1 MNRLIGE
8 AVRRPASCVGEPCV
22 TAAAALTSVA
32 TGLRETDDM
41 AQLEADDLAQA
52 VIARMAESPNPRFRQ
67 IMTSLV
73 RHAHEFVKEVELTG
87 DEWMKAIQ
95 FLTATGK
102 MCDDKRQEFILLSDT
117 LGISML
123 VVAIEQAKSLRAH
136 PKGATATPPTEATV
150 QGPFFWEGAPELPL
164 GSDLAGKAPGEPAYY
179 TGQVTDIHGRPIADC
194 PIEVWSGDGDG
205 IYDMQRGENAE
216 MMLRARLRTDADGN
230 YRFWSIKP
238 TFYPVPDDGP
248 VGDMLRLM
256 GRHPNRP
263 GHIHLML
270 KAPGHQPLTTHLFVG
285 DSPFLDSDAVF
296 GVRNSLIVDFERHDA
311 GTAPDGRVL
320 DKPYYTAR
328 YDFRLI
334 PLAEERAAA

>member
-1 MNRLIGE
+1 MSLWYGSQAPYDGE
-8 AVRRPASCVGEPCV
+8 RTP
-22 TAAAALTSVA
+22 
-32 TGLRETDDM
+32 ETDEM
-41 AQLEADDLAQA
+41 AQLEADELANA
-52 VIARMAESPNPRFRQ
+52 VIARMAESQDPRFKQ
-67 IMTSLV
+67 IMTALV

-123 VVAIEQAKSLRAH
+123 VVAIEQAKGLRSNPPA
-136 PKGATATPPTEATV
+136 AAATPATEATV

-164 GSDLAGKAPGEPAYY
+164 GSDLAGKAPGEPTYY
-179 TGQVTDIHGRPIADC
+179 TGQVTDIHGRPVPDC
-194 PIEVWSGDGDG
+194 LLEVWSGDGNG
-205 IYDMQRGENAE
+205 IYDMQRGEDAE
-216 MMLRARLRTDADGN
+216 MMLRARLRTDAQGN

-263 GHIHLML
+263 GHIHLMV
-270 KAPGHQPLTTHLFVG
+270 KAPGYQSLTTHLFVS

-296 GVRNSLIVDFERHDA
+296 GVRNSLIVDFARHEA
-311 GTAPDGRVL
+311 GTAPDGREL
-320 DKPYYTAR
+320 RTPYYTAH

-334 PLAEERAAA
+334 PIAEQRAAA